1 MAKQAN
7 KDEIIKKTFVPNLSF
22 IPAGPQ
28 LPNPSELMESGIL
41 DDLITTLKSK
51 FDYII
56 LDTTPAGIVAD
67 AFQMMKH
74 ASQILVVCR
83 NNYTRKDVFIEV
95 INNLQSNKFA
105 NYDVVFNDLDLKRSQ
120 IGAYNSYYHKE

>member
-1 MAKQAN
+1 
-7 KDEIIKKTFVPNLSF
+7 
-22 IPAGPQ
+22 
-28 LPNPSELMESGIL
+28 
-41 DDLITTLKSK
+41 
-51 FDYII
+51 
-56 LDTTPAGIVAD
+56 
-67 AFQMMKH
+67 MKH

>member
-1 MAKQAN
+1 MRSLRRPSSQIFHLYPRAHN
-7 KDEIIKKTFVPNLSF
+7 YRIRLNLWS
-22 IPAGPQ
+22 Q
-28 LPNPSELMESGIL
+28 E
-41 DDLITTLKSK
+41 ITTLKSK

>member
-1 MAKQAN
+1 MDKKATL
-7 KDEIIKKTFVPNLSF
+7 DEIIINTSIPNLSF

-41 DDLITTLKSK
+41 DDLILDLKSK
-51 FDYII
+51 YDYII

-67 AFQMMKH
+67 AFLMMKH

-83 NNYTRKDVFIEV
+83 NNYTRKDIFSEV
-95 INNLQSNKFA
+95 INNLQTNKFA

-120 IGAYNSYYHKE
+120 YGAYNSYYHKE